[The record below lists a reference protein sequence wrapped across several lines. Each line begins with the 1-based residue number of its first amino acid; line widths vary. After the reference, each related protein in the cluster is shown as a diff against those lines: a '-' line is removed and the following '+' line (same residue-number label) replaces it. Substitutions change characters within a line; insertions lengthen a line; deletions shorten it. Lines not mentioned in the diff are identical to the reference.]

1 MPLGFVDASRALRD
15 SASSVSALGIL
26 DGLRNGKYI
35 KKPTCKFKKAIRV
48 SYNSPIPISTL
59 FFPPQGMLDVSDNY

>member
-15 SASSVSALGIL
+15 SASSVSAPGIL

-35 KKPTCKFKKAIRV
+35 KKPTCKFKKAI
-48 SYNSPIPISTL
+48 
-59 FFPPQGMLDVSDNY
+59 